1 VGVTTTTDPSTVAP
15 ESHVARPDDVGVTT
29 RPDVPAAPGE
39 FPILWADPSD
49 PELEWSRED
58 MHHPFAVTPLSADYI
73 RAIVDGMAYGGR
85 RIDRPFVMDVRFW
98 HGYTYLTAR
107 DLLPPPDMPAAL
119 EALTE
124 RKRAVIPTTAAFWR
138 DEALPELRSIR
149 DWFRSVDVE
158 SMRAERLDDAWREA
172 WTRVGRA
179 WGIHFFLIR
188 GPYQVTEDLA
198 DLYESLVPE
207 ASPGEALRLIQ
218 GRAEELQAVD
228 RALDDLAALIAA
240 DATLLSRFAGDDPP
254 PTIEALRADA
264 ADRVF
269 LPALEAFL
277 FEHGHL
283 GGSFDDLAFPT
294 WADEPDIVLGDIARR
309 LASDRPTAVDRQR
322 ALLADADAL
331 ADGVRG
337 RLADR
342 PQELARFEALLA
354 DARAIGPLTEIHNY
368 WIDRLMQACLRTFAL
383 RIGRRLVDAGVI
395 DHPLDILYLS
405 RDEVGAS
412 LRVPTNRRIE
422 VAERRAIHDR
432 QTAMTPPPSVGKPP
446 DPDAEM
452 DRFDG
457 TRFEPE
463 PDGRLRGTGASAG
476 TACGVARI
484 VLGPADFEKV
494 RPGDVI
500 VAPASNPSWVP
511 LFAIAGGLL
520 TNTGGVLSH
529 AAVVAREFGLPAVVG
544 LGDATARISDGA
556 TVELDGATGY
566 VRIL

>member
-15 ESHVARPDDVGVTT
+15 ESLVSRMGDAGVTARPET
-29 RPDVPAAPGE
+29 AADPG
-39 FPILWADPSD
+39 FAIVWADPTD
-49 PELEWSRED
+49 RDLEWSRED

-73 RAIVDGMAYGGR
+73 QVMVDGMAYGGR
-85 RIDRPFVMDVRFW
+85 KIDRPYVIDLRFW
-98 HGYTYLTAR
+98 HGYAYVTAR
-107 DLLPPPDMPAAL
+107 DLLPAAEMPAAL
-119 EALTE
+119 DALTG
-124 RKRAVIPTTAAFWR
+124 RKRALIATTAAYWR
-138 DEALPELRSIR
+138 DDALPELRSIR
-149 DWFRSVDVE
+149 DWFRAVDVE
-158 SMRAERLDDAWREA
+158 TMPADRLDDAWREA
-172 WTRVGRA
+172 WVRAGRG

-188 GPYQVTEDLA
+188 GPYQVTDDLA
-198 DLYESLVPE
+198 DLYESLVPD

-218 GRAEELQAVD
+218 GRADELQEVD
-228 RALDDLAALIAA
+228 RALDDLAALVTADPALRPRLEGDSPLPTIAA
-240 DATLLSRFAGDDPP
+240 LRE
-254 PTIEALRADA
+254 EADSGPFVA
-264 ADRVF
+264 ALD
-269 LPALEAFL
+269 AFL

-283 GGSFDDLAFPT
+283 GGSFDDLAFPS

-309 LASDRPTAVDRQR
+309 LASERPAAVDRQR

-331 ADGVRG
+331 ADRVRD
-337 RLADR
+337 RLADL
-342 PQELARFEALLA
+342 PEELARFETLLA
-354 DARAIGPLTEIHNY
+354 DARAVGPLTEVHNY

-395 DHPLDILYLS
+395 ARPLDILYLS
-405 RDEVGAS
+405 RDEVGGS

-422 VAERRAIHDR
+422 VAERRAIHAR
-432 QTAMTPPPSVGKPP
+432 QTEMTPPASVGKPA
-446 DPDAEM
+446 DPNAEM

-476 TACGVARI
+476 TARGTARI
-484 VLGPADFEKV
+484 VLGPADFGKV

-500 VAPASNPSWVP
+500 VAPSSNPSWVP

-520 TNTGGVLSH
+520 VNTGGVLSH

-544 LGDATARISDGA
+544 LGDATSRIPDGS